1 MSNRRPAGPVR
12 IEVGPRHTSHLYGDG
27 LVPVLDE
34 LGIPHMRDPFRR
46 KVRCC
51 PSDRVNDLLSLLEH
65 RDHRFVEVV
74 AVIA

>member
-1 MSNRRPAGPVR
+1 MSSRRSSSPVR
-12 IEVGPRHTSHLYGDG
+12 IEVGPRNTSFLYGDG

-34 LGIPHMRDPFRR
+34 LGIPHMRDPYRR

-51 PSDRVNDLLSLLEH
+51 PSDRVDDLLSLLEH
-65 RDHRFVEVV
+65 RDRRFVEVV